1 MSFAS
6 FALEYRKKHLVVPKQ
21 CEAPALKAK
30 AKRKRR
36 TRKSA
41 PKKVVVAIGRPEDTR
56 ANRATVLGAL
66 LLAALILAVFNS
78 EGLRLV
84 AGDLAEEE
92 VGRPVLVVSEAW
104 DKTMERV
111 GAKALM
117 ASVRKVVEEAREA
130 SWSDVAVI
138 AGAGPRQGER
148 RTIAADVSR
157 GDITGSLPRRA
168 KHAIEVGD

>member
-1 MSFAS
+1 M
-6 FALEYRKKHLVVPKQ
+6 
-21 CEAPALKAK
+21 
-30 AKRKRR
+30 
-36 TRKSA
+36 
-41 PKKVVVAIGRPEDTR
+41 
-56 ANRATVLGAL
+56 LGAL
-66 LLAALILAVFNS
+66 LLAAAILAVFNS

-104 DKTMERV
+104 DDAMDRV

-130 SWSDVAVI
+130 SWADVAVLP
-138 AGAGPRQGER
+138 APCRKGDR
-148 RTIAADVSR
+148 RTIAADVAR

-168 KHAIEVGD
+168 KHAIQISD

>member
-1 MSFAS
+1 MS
-6 FALEYRKKHLVVPKQ
+6 FALEYRKKRLTAPKK
-21 CEAPALKAK
+21 CEAPAPKAK
-30 AKRKRR
+30 AKPKRR
-36 TRKSA
+36 GRKA
-41 PKKVVVAIGRPEDTR
+41 PPKQVVVAAPPEDTR

-66 LLAALILAVFNS
+66 LLAAAILAVFNS

-104 DKTMERV
+104 DDAMDSV

-117 ASVRKVVEEAREA
+117 ASVRGLVEEAREA
-130 SWSDVAVI
+130 SWADVVVL
-138 AGAGPRQGER
+138 AGGGARQGDR
-148 RTIAADVSR
+148 RIIAADVAR

-168 KHAIEVGD
+168 KHAIEIKD